1 MPLVKYRQNQIRKE
15 AQTKLCFK
23 TLAYMSTKLFSVITR
38 TLYIA
43 DKNSNGQCP
52 DRVSNENML
61 RVR

>member
-1 MPLVKYRQNQIRKE
+1 
-15 AQTKLCFK
+15 
-23 TLAYMSTKLFSVITR
+23 MSTKLFSVITR